1 MAKATKEKANNT
13 INIKSLPVQCHVG
26 ASKYVNDD
34 WGTIAFS
41 FPRNQIQ
48 NKFADKELRYNFI
61 YFLFGYEGSQEVVYV
76 GQAKKRNSGESVL
89 ARLREHDDSTTEKYR
104 DKWAWVIAVTNKDD
118 AWGLDDLNALEHAF
132 YNEIPADQ
140 NLNGNNPNA
149 GGADY
154 EAYVDKINQI
164 KSLITAIG
172 FRIFADE
179 ETSEKIQVTSET
191 NDFSIVEDLQN
202 GMARIPEIV
211 TPQKVVKAMVD
222 MLPPE
227 VWNSK
232 TTFLDPACKGGEYL
246 REIYDRLMDSE
257 VLQSEFP
264 NTIER
269 SNHILKNQIYGI
281 ALSQVSLERTAKKLL
296 GEDRNIKI
304 IPNYI
309 NRLKGI
315 DMGSRPDGS
324 QRNIMD
330 ILNKEFGKEMRFDV
344 VIGNPPY
351 NEASRIEIGS
361 GDSLYGDFMFIAK
374 KIGEIVS
381 LIVPS
386 GWMLQYPVGEKHD
399 IIDDLRENNNMIEL
413 VDYLNSAHLF
423 NGVTIPNGVCIYVA
437 KRGYEGK
444 CKHTIVNADG
454 NKEIIEHTLF
464 DKNTKMIFRD
474 RLAIEIIN
482 HIDDYFKET
491 KLDKITFDKVCAGAK
506 HHFDDAKE
514 IMTSVWNEYSVV
526 ETDEYNIMYFVKS
539 NNKVH
544 KYNVTECTKSGIPN
558 LGYAWVSKEQIP
570 HNADDYK
577 RHKIIVGQAFTAG
590 SSQVMDIPQYIG
602 NNSVCS
608 QSYIPIFSPND
619 SESECLTI
627 VKYIKTK
634 FFRYLVSCVKTG
646 QNLGNRVYQ
655 LVPIQDFTSN
665 SDIDWSQSISEIDKQ
680 LYKKYNLTDEEISYI
695 EQTIKPMQ

>member
-1 MAKATKEKANNT
+1 MAKRTKEKTNNT

-104 DKWAWVIAVTNKDD
+104 NKWAWVIAVTNKDD

-172 FRIFADE
+172 FKIFADE
-179 ETSEKIQVTSET
+179 ETAENIQVTSEV

-222 MLPPE
+222 MLPSE

-309 NRLKGI
+309 SRLKGI

-324 QRNIMD
+324 QRNIID
-330 ILNKEFGKEMRFDV
+330 ILNKEFGKEMKFDV

-351 NEASRIEIGS
+351 SEESGGGGRTARQGATLYHRFIENGLEISKIVCMITKNNWLSSDTLSDTRNKMIDS
-361 GDSLYGDFMFIAK
+361 GIVEIKNYPIY
-374 KIGEIVS
+374 GEIFKGVS
-381 LIVPS
+381 VSVSSFLI
-386 GWMLQYPVGEKHD
+386 LHD
-399 IIDDLRENNNMIEL
+399 
-413 VDYLNSAHLF
+413 YK
-423 NGVTIPNGVCIYVA
+423 G
-437 KRGYEGK
+437 
-444 CKHTIVNADG
+444 
-454 NKEIIEHTLF
+454 
-464 DKNTKMIFRD
+464 
-474 RLAIEIIN
+474 
-482 HIDDYFKET
+482 ET
-491 KLDKITFDKVCAGAK
+491 KYNEIKNEKV
-506 HHFDDAKE
+506 E
-514 IMTSVWNEYSVV
+514 NEYSLSLQGMPCIPDCK
-526 ETDEYNIMYFVKS
+526 ELAGILSKVKS
-539 NNKVH
+539 NKYFDSLVYSKMAFGIASDGKIGATGKGAYIDTSLVKTDYYNTPIIFNDGYGYIHDKDIPKNAHIRMNYKIACGQQLRHDDKVIYNI
-544 KYNVTECTKSGIPN
+544 KGLDAGTITSQSFAILFDSTDKVEAYNV
-558 LGYAWVSKEQIP
+558 
-570 HNADDYK
+570 
-577 RHKIIVGQAFTAG
+577 F
-590 SSQVMDIPQYIG
+590 
-602 NNSVCS
+602 
-608 QSYIPIFSPND
+608 
-619 SESECLTI
+619 
-627 VKYIKTK
+627 KYLHTK
-634 FFRYLVSCVKTG
+634 FARILVRSITDEICTTSPIRFKT
-646 QNLGNRVYQ
+646 LPV
-655 LVPIQDFTSN
+655 LDFVTN
-665 SDIDWSQSISEIDKQ
+665 SDIDWSQPIADIDKQ